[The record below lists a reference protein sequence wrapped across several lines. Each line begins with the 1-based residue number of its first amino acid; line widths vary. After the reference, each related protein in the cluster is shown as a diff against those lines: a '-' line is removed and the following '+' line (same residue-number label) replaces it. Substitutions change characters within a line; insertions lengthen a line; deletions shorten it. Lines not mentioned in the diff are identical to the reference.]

1 MYNTS
6 EKSELLDL
14 TWKKSLPYCNF
25 VLLKPDLAQT
35 DFSEIKNQMRTESA
49 EVRTCHRSEFKNKN
63 TTFSI
68 KQFLYD
74 WAPPAYDHPC
84 LWRNAKIS
92 RKENTPV
99 PEVIL
104 LGNNYMWYGL
114 DYRRKPAA
122 TINMYRT
129 QVELTVLAG
138 DFIVNEVEKI
148 IASLAPVAQN
158 QKDKI
163 LNTSLVELTHA
174 HKHNSE
180 TISVPT
186 GYLKHLRKVE
196 QKGYFSPASKLP
208 VDLIAPEIV
217 GFDIEGYKLNS
228 VFNFGASS
236 QDIDETEYYFEHVT
250 HKGCYLRIMVT
261 DANNKSAIPYPAI
274 VSDQE
279 CNFSEISLDDN
290 LKIYHAWSKK
300 NDNGCHSMIFKVNHL
315 IFNCSIKP
323 APWTSL
329 NYARDLCQKLDQ
341 HIKRENI

>member
-1 MYNTS
+1 MS
-6 EKSELLDL
+6 GDKSTLLDL
-14 TWKKSLPYCNF
+14 SWEESLPYCNF
-25 VLLKPDLAQT
+25 VLLKPDLAGS
-35 DFSEIKNQMRTESA
+35 DFVAVKSQMRIASLD
-49 EVRTCHRSEFKNKN
+49 VRACHRSEFSNNK

-84 LWRNAKIS
+84 LWRNSKIS
-92 RKENTPV
+92 SKENTPL
-99 PEVIL
+99 PKSIQ
-104 LGNNYMWYGL
+104 LGNNYMWHGL

-129 QVELTVLAG
+129 QVELTILDG
-138 DFIVNEVEKI
+138 DFIVDEVKRI
-148 IASLAPVAQN
+148 IASLVPVSKN
-158 QKDKI
+158 QKDEI
-163 LNTSLVELTHA
+163 LKTSLADLSHTH
-174 HKHNSE
+174 KYNSE

-196 QKGYFSPASKLP
+196 QKGYFYSASKLP
-208 VDLIAPEIV
+208 ETLVAPKLVDFGIKN
-217 GFDIEGYKLNS
+217 YKLNS
-228 VFNFGASS
+228 VFNFGASPK
-236 QDIDETEYYFEHVT
+236 DIDETEYYFEHAT